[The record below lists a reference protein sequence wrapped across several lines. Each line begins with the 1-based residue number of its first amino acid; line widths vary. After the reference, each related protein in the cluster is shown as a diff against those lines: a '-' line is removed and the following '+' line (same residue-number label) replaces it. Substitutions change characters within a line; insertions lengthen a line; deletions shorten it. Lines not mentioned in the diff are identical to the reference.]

1 LTDTPVVNEN
11 EQKATE
17 DSPNVES
24 DVARQ
29 LEDVHIT
36 VKTETTTTEVDV
48 PTTEQVTGTV
58 LTLTIN
64 NFFFSFFF
72 LF

>member
-1 LTDTPVVNEN
+1 MTDTPVVNEN
-11 EQKATE
+11 EQIIAE

-48 PTTEQVTGTV
+48 PSTEQVKGN
-58 LTLTIN
+58 IWHWI
-64 NFFFSFFF
+64 
-72 LF
+72 